1 MNNNILFWLDGP
13 PVCCKGLFD
22 AVAEKWPGDAYYIC
36 TKKIG
41 EDRAAL
47 VECEANQI
55 QNNSNYI
62 YLDSINDCPEKQ
74 QSFLEEHLDDIHV
87 FNGYLSNSSM
97 YLKKLLKMNNKAKVL
112 VWAER
117 PCAKTQSGN
126 PIKRAGFA
134 FAHKCYHA
142 MRALQYKNRVV
153 ALMPLG
159 EKGMDAYSA
168 LGWPKTKLFPL
179 LYIPELNCESSLS
192 EPDNIPERETIKF
205 VYLGRFSSGWKGTD
219 LLLQACELVKNSNYS
234 LEMVGGYGDYKEETL
249 KYISENPHLSFGGT
263 WKITEACKK
272 LQDYDICIVPS
283 RYEGW
288 NVTVNE
294 AVMAGIGCIV
304 TDEAVSDEMISFSG
318 AGLVTKPDGE
328 SIAAAMDSIMEKPAL
343 VSEFKSRALKYR
355 ERTTAD
361 ICAEYFIDIINYLF
375 DKDCKGER
383 PAPPW
388 LSR

>member
-22 AVAEKWPGDAYYIC
+22 AVAEKWPGDAYYVC

-41 EDRAAL
+41 EDRVAL
-47 VECEANQI
+47 VECEENQI
-55 QNNSNYI
+55 PNNNRYI
-62 YLDSINDCPEKQ
+62 YLDSINDCPQMQ
-74 QSFLEEHLDDIHV
+74 QSFLEKHLDDIHV
-87 FNGYLSNSSM
+87 FNGYLSNSSRYM
-97 YLKKLLKMNNKAKVL
+97 KMLLKMNKKANIV

-117 PCAKTQSGN
+117 PGST
-126 PIKRAGFA
+126 A
-134 FAHKCYHA
+134 FSENALKNGVYQQLLKMRHRWYA
-142 MRALQYKNRVV
+142 MQYRNCIAAL
-153 ALMPLG
+153 LPLG
-159 EKGMDAYSA
+159 EKGVNSYAA
-168 LGWPKTKLFPL
+168 LGWSRDRMFPI
-179 LYIPELNCESSLS
+179 LYLPEMHYEGGENAENNLQ
-192 EPDNIPERETIKF
+192 NIEKVKF
-205 VYLGRFSSGWKGTD
+205 VYLGRFSSAGKGTD
-219 LLLQACELVKNSNYS
+219 LLLNACQQLRNDNYS
-234 LEMVGGYGDYKEETL
+234 LEMVGGYGDYREETL

-263 WKITEACKK
+263 WKIAEACKK

-304 TDEAVSDEMISFSG
+304 TDEAVSDEMISESG
-318 AGLVTKPDGE
+318 AGIVTKPDSK
-328 SIAAAMDSIMEKPAL
+328 SIAAAMDSIIEKPAL
-343 VSEFKSRALKYR
+343 VSEFKSRAVKYR

-361 ICAEYFIDIINYLF
+361 ICAKYFIDIMNYLF
-375 DKDCKGER
+375 DKDCKCER